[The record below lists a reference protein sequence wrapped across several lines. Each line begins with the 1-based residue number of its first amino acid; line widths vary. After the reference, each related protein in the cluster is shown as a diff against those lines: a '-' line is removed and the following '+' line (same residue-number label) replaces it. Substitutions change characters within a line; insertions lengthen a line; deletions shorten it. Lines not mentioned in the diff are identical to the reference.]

1 MQYILTALKSDAV
14 HRLTDSE
21 KYSFLK
27 ECCMSLKSVARGSEF
42 ERLTPK
48 AEEQW
53 MALVFW
59 AVRQSICIIRCS
71 VSVF

>member
-1 MQYILTALKSDAV
+1 MQYILSALKSDAV
-14 HRLTDSE
+14 YRLTDSE

-27 ECCMSLKSVARGSEF
+27 EHCMSPLKSVARGSEF

-48 AEEQW
+48 AEGQW

-59 AVRQSICIIRCS
+59 AVRQHMYH
-71 VSVF
+71 